1 MASLALCG
9 ALNAADLKIAG
20 SSTVY
25 PFTSFVAEEY
35 ASIKN
40 TKTPIVE
47 SLGTGGGFKVFCEGT
62 TDISNA
68 SRPMKL
74 SEFETCKKA
83 GVTDIVGIMIGYDG
97 IVLAQNKTNAP
108 LNITKKRTFLS
119 ISKRNSTKWKTYT
132 KSLYKL
138 ESNQ

>member
-83 GVTDIVGIMIGYDG
+83 GVTDIVGMMIGYDG

-108 LNITKKRTFLS
+108 LNITKKNFS
-119 ISKRNSTKWKTYT
+119 
-132 KSLYKL
+132 
-138 ESNQ
+138 